1 MKTDKEKKSQKVIR
15 SRPKAKVS
23 AKTGSRARRKGHNY
37 ERAIVKFFKDLG
49 FEQAKTSRLGSRLL
63 DAAKV
68 DICDIP
74 FNVQCKAVE
83 AHIDYYKLTDEITAE
98 VGKLVP
104 RRAEYPVII
113 FHKKNKKTNV
123 VMTMDEFSKF
133 FKMVYAN
140 KLIYESYI

>member
-1 MKTDKEKKSQKVIR
+1 MRTDKEKKSQKVIR

-23 AKTGSRARRKGHNY
+23 SKTGSRARRKGHNY

-83 AHIDYYKLTDEITAE
+83 AHIDYYKLTEEITAE
-98 VGKLVP
+98 LAKLLP
-104 RRAEYPVII
+104 KRAEYPVII
-113 FHKKNKKTNV
+113 FHKKNKKTNI
-123 VMTMDEFSKF
+123 VMTMDEFEKF
-133 FKMVYAN
+133 FKAMWAN

>member
-15 SRPKAKVS
+15 SRPKQKVS
-23 AKTGSRARRKGHNY
+23 SNTGSRARRKGHNY

-83 AHIDYYKLTDEITAE
+83 AHIDYYKLTEEITAE
-98 VGKLVP
+98 LTKLVP

-123 VMTMDEFSKF
+123 VMTMDEFQKF
-133 FKMVYAN
+133 FKAMWAN

>member
-1 MKTDKEKKSQKVIR
+1 MIR